1 VLFDIKK
8 RVAGGSYSRTKF
20 STKFSTELSTPSE
33 HRILE
38 FRICQLN
45 RMCVCVHTHSFNNY
59 ICTKFSTKLSTR
71 GNVEYYSTVVL
82 QMLILVYDSTQVCC
96 THSNIMM
103 YLALFDLEV
112 APLAGEHRCNCTYA
126 GICSFA

>member
-1 VLFDIKK
+1 MLFDIKK

-45 RMCVCVHTHSFNNY
+45 RMCVCVHTHSFNL
-59 ICTKFSTKLSTR
+59 ISVLSLVL
-71 GNVEYYSTVVL
+71 NLVPVE
-82 QMLILVYDSTQVCC
+82 M
-96 THSNIMM
+96 
-103 YLALFDLEV
+103 
-112 APLAGEHRCNCTYA
+112 
-126 GICSFA
+126 